1 MSELAVFDG
10 LPPLEGAARVKF
22 LESMLKTKIQDNDGS
37 DTGVIIYCAIILFLT
52 GVFLSFVWV
61 NRKYR
66 PLRAKTIKLCTL
78 MYLATIPWALGD
90 FQMNGLVS
98 IKGGWAHCRFWVVWM
113 RILFSFLYSTLVTLR
128 FYALDRIFIQ
138 GKPYK
143 GRALYVPAV
152 SLFIVLLGYC
162 LTCQFINVYHISYY
176 FKYASIC
183 VVDDRYRY
191 VSVGLIWI
199 PWCGVLFFAFRIR
212 SIQSSFNELYESLFT
227 CVLGFLILIKTTVVH
242 ATHPYYLFAKGFR
255 HSETIIDV
263 TATNLIIWI
272 MLGYPAYQCLF
283 NRENYDRE
291 WAKKLRTDG
300 YASKYS
306 AEFDSTPNETTSY
319 SRMNDSMFEHNKMGT
334 KDFYDKDPLDT
345 IRMLSANGGGTL
357 TSNTIP
363 SPNSVYRPPLSNLD
377 FGSMNDGSLDSFDNS
392 MDGRTDFRRII

>member
-1 MSELAVFDG
+1 MAELAVFDG
-10 LPPLEGAARVKF
+10 LPPLEGEARVKF
-22 LESMLKTKIQDNDGS
+22 LEKMLNTKVQDNDSS
-37 DTGVIIYCAIILFLT
+37 DTGVIIYSAIVLFLT
-52 GVFLSFVWV
+52 GVFMVYVWF

-90 FQMNGLVS
+90 FQMNGIVR
-98 IKGGWAHCRFWVVWM
+98 IKNGWSHCRFWVVWM
-113 RILFSFLYSTLVTLR
+113 RILFSFTYSALVTLR
-128 FYALDRIFIQ
+128 FYVLDRIFIQ

-143 GRALYVPAV
+143 GKALYIPAIG
-152 SLFIVLLGYC
+152 LFIVLLSYC
-162 LTCQFINVYHISYY
+162 LTCQFVDVYHISYY
-176 FKYASIC
+176 FEYASIC

-191 VSVGLIWI
+191 VSVGLIWV
-199 PWCGVLFFAFRIR
+199 PWVAVLFFAFRIR
-212 SIQSSFNELYESLFT
+212 NIQSSFNELYESLFT
-227 CVLGFLILIKTTVVH
+227 CALGFLILIKTTVVH

-263 TATNLIIWI
+263 TATNLIVWI

-300 YASKYS
+300 YANKYS

-319 SRMNDSMFEHNKMGT
+319 SRMNDSLFDHNKMGA
-334 KDFYDKDPLDT
+334 KDYYDKDPLDT

-363 SPNSVYRPPLSNLD
+363 SPNSVYRPPLSNLHFD
-377 FGSMNDGSLDSFDNS
+377 SLNDGSLDSFDNP
-392 MDGRTDFRRII
+392 MDARPDFRRIL

>member
-52 GVFLSFVWV
+52 GVFLSFVWF

-90 FQMNGLVS
+90 FQMNGL
-98 IKGGWAHCRFWVVWM
+98 
-113 RILFSFLYSTLVTLR
+113 
-128 FYALDRIFIQ
+128 
-138 GKPYK
+138 
-143 GRALYVPAV
+143 
-152 SLFIVLLGYC
+152 
-162 LTCQFINVYHISYY
+162 
-176 FKYASIC
+176 YASIC

-191 VSVGLIWI
+191 VSVGLIWV

-227 CVLGFLILIKTTVVH
+227 CALGFLILIKTTVVH

-377 FGSMNDGSLDSFDNS
+377 FGSMNDGSLDSFDNP